1 MKIQIRHPFPSDMP
15 ILDKLEKIS
24 FSDFF
29 SRELLETLAF
39 SKFGEFLVAEADGLI
54 AGYVSAVFEG
64 DFASITSIAVHP
76 DYKRKQIARKLILQL
91 LETLRKKRIFDL
103 KLEVRESNVAAKQL
117 YDALGFKTSHVKH
130 RYYDDGEK
138 AIIMCL
144 TLKK

>member
-1 MKIQIRHPFPSDMP
+1 MKIQMRHPFPSDLP
-15 ILDKLEKIS
+15 ILEKLEKIS

-29 SRELLETLAF
+29 SRELLDALAF
-39 SKFGEFLVAEADGLI
+39 SKFGEFLVAETEGLI
-54 AGYVSAVFEG
+54 VGYVSAVFED

-76 DYKRKQIARKLILQL
+76 DYKRKKIAHKLMSQL
-91 LETLRKKRIFDL
+91 LETLREMKIFSV

-117 YDALGFKTSHVKH
+117 YDALGFKTSHVEQ

-138 AIIMCL
+138 AIIMYL